1 MMDRVFRVLFIF
13 LLVWYLKHYGALHYK
28 RNCIEIKKNI
38 ELISLQHI
46 YIVVC
51 DQKFECQ

>member
-1 MMDRVFRVLFIF
+1 MM
-13 LLVWYLKHYGALHYK
+13 HYTINEIAS
-28 RNCIEIKKNI
+28 IEIKKII

-46 YIVVC
+46 YIVVVC